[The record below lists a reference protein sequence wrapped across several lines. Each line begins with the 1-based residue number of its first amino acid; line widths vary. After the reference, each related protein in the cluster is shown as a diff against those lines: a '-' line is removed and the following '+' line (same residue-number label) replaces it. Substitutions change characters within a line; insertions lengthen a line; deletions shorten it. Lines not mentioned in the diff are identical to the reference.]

1 MKPNFT
7 RSLILLSAVVLFYTA
22 CKKNTV
28 KPTQTTAAKTDYA
41 SISSQLAVT
50 FYKSITGQYGG
61 ANIGKGVTSPFS
73 AKVGGTAASVTSP
86 LCGFV
91 VDTSYSY
98 SVHSSKHPSPFDTTY
113 TYSGSFRLAYT
124 CSGGAVNGYVVDDS
138 LGYNEQ
144 TYIAFNNSSNV
155 GQHYTV
161 KTLDQTGKLLSM
173 NGSINTYVNL
183 IGAFNESGA
192 FFRAAYKLAGLTVNY
207 GSGTADVTTG
217 VATFH
222 MVYTVYSLVI
232 QSPPPTIYD
241 GTIEFLGN
249 HKARLTINPGHVYIV
264 DLTTGVATPV

>member
-1 MKPNFT
+1 
-7 RSLILLSAVVLFYTA
+7 
-22 CKKNTV
+22 
-28 KPTQTTAAKTDYA
+28 
-41 SISSQLAVT
+41 
-50 FYKSITGQYGG
+50 
-61 ANIGKGVTSPFS
+61 
-73 AKVGGTAASVTSP
+73 
-86 LCGFV
+86 
-91 VDTSYSY
+91 
-98 SVHSSKHPSPFDTTY
+98 
-113 TYSGSFRLAYT
+113 
-124 CSGGAVNGYVVDDS
+124 
-138 LGYNEQ
+138 
-144 TYIAFNNSSNV
+144 
-155 GQHYTV
+155 
-161 KTLDQTGKLLSM
+161 
-173 NGSINTYVNL
+173 L